1 MKGLRYP
8 PYPIPPLPSPK
19 VLQEALDKFL
29 EYEAMLQS
37 PPLPPSQKNEF
48 RYDHDLLRNTNKPP
62 GEEPSAPPL
71 SPPIN
76 FLPNK

>member
-29 EYEAMLQS
+29 EYEAMLKS
-37 PPLPPSQKNEF
+37 PPPSKPERRIQPRSQSLSQQKQTS
-48 RYDHDLLRNTNKPP
+48 R
-62 GEEPSAPPL
+62 
-71 SPPIN
+71 
-76 FLPNK
+76 